1 MNNKLLALIT
11 HHLEIPPVEAT
22 ALLTNCKSALLHH
35 DPSLHEEILDAMLS
49 LPSDFAPLILLYNPP
64 VDLSIVAQLLADLAH
79 RQIVDPEFDY
89 INYIFT
95 LEDTRHDN
103 NP

>member
-1 MNNKLLALIT
+1 MNNKLTALIA
-11 HHLEIPPVEAT
+11 HHLEIPLVEAT

-35 DPSLHEEILDAMLS
+35 DPSLHEEIIDAMLS
-49 LPSDFAPLILLYNPP
+49 LPSDFTPLILLYNPP
-64 VDLSIVAQLLADLAH
+64 VGLSIATQLVSDLAH

-89 INYIFT
+89 INYIFA
-95 LEDTRHDN
+95 LEDTNHDN

>member
-1 MNNKLLALIT
+1 MNNKLTALIA
-11 HHLEIPPVEAT
+11 HHLEIPPTEA
-22 ALLTNCKSALLHH
+22 AGLLTNCRSALLHH
-35 DPSLHEEILDAMLS
+35 DPSLHEEIIDAMLS

-64 VDLSIVAQLLADLAH
+64 VDPSIATHIVSDLAN

-95 LEDTRHDN
+95 LEDIHHDN
-103 NP
+103 NL

>member
-1 MNNKLLALIT
+1 MNNKLTALIA
-11 HHLEIPPVEAT
+11 HHLEIPPAEAT
-22 ALLTNCKSALLHH
+22 SLLTNCRSALLHH

-49 LPSDFAPLILLYNPP
+49 LPSDFAPLILLYTPP
-64 VDLSIVAQLLADLAH
+64 VDLSIATQILDALAH

-95 LEDTRHDN
+95 LEDAHHA
-103 NP
+103 